1 MTSRCLTS
9 RNFTLRSSLLAVA
22 CVLGVTGC
30 ASPPTHYYTLI
41 APATAAPANVNQA
54 PFQFDMQA
62 VLMPVQVDQPPLVI
76 RQGDG
81 SLAILENE
89 RWGAP
94 LGDEFHDAVTGQ
106 LERRFGSRDLAG
118 LPKQSGQPVLSV
130 RTDVRRFESVL
141 DQYALI
147 DVVWNL
153 SLRSSGAGAGTQ
165 RQTLTCSSVIR
176 QPAGIGMEGLV
187 LAHQKAVSTL
197 ADIIARTATQWAR
210 QSDARCPS

>member
-1 MTSRCLTS
+1 MTSRHS
-9 RNFTLRSSLLAVA
+9 TLRNSLLALA
-22 CVLGVTGC
+22 CVLGVTAC
-30 ASPPTHYYTLI
+30 ASTPTHYYTLI
-41 APATAAPANVNQA
+41 APATPAPANVSQA
-54 PFQFDMQA
+54 PFQFEMQA

-94 LGDEFHDAVTGQ
+94 LGDEFHDALTGQ
-106 LERRFGSRDLAG
+106 LERRLGSRDLAG
-118 LPKQSGQPVLSV
+118 LPKQSDQPVLSV

-153 SLRSSGAGAGTQ
+153 SLRGSGAGPGAK

-176 QPAGIGMEGLV
+176 QSAGIGMESLV
-187 LAHQKAVSTL
+187 VAHQKAVSTL
-197 ADIIARTATQWAR
+197 ADTIARTATQWSR
-210 QSDARCPS
+210 QPDARCPS

>member
-1 MTSRCLTS
+1 MTVRNHLLT
-9 RNFTLRSSLLAVA
+9 LVCALGLGACSS
-22 CVLGVTGC
+22 T
-30 ASPPTHYYTLI
+30 PTHYYTLI
-41 APATAAPANVNQA
+41 APATQAPANTAKA
-54 PFQFDMQA
+54 PFQFEMQA
-62 VLMPVQVDQPPLVI
+62 VLMAVQVDQPPLVV

-94 LGDEFHDAVTGQ
+94 LGDEFHDALTGE

-118 LPKQSGQPVLSV
+118 LPKQSDEPVLSI

-141 DQYALI
+141 GQYALI

-153 SLRSSGAGAGTQ
+153 SLRGNGSGK

-176 QPAGIGMEGLV
+176 QPAGAGMESLV
-187 LAHQKAVSTL
+187 LAHQKAVSSL
-197 ADIIARTATQWAR
+197 ADSIAKTANSWAR
-210 QSDARCPS
+210 QPDSRCPS

>member
-1 MTSRCLTS
+1 
-9 RNFTLRSSLLAVA
+9 
-22 CVLGVTGC
+22 
-30 ASPPTHYYTLI
+30 
-41 APATAAPANVNQA
+41 
-54 PFQFDMQA
+54 MQA
-62 VLMPVQVDQPPLVI
+62 VLMAVQVDQPPLVV

-94 LGDEFHDAVTGQ
+94 LGDEFHDALTGE

-118 LPKQSGQPVLSV
+118 LPKQSDEPVLSI

-141 DQYALI
+141 GQYALI

-153 SLRSSGAGAGTQ
+153 SLRGNGSGK

-176 QPAGIGMEGLV
+176 QPAGVGMESLV
-187 LAHQKAVSTL
+187 LAHQKAVSSL
-197 ADIIARTATQWAR
+197 ADSIAKTANSWAR
-210 QSDARCPS
+210 QPDSRCPS

>member
-1 MTSRCLTS
+1 M
-9 RNFTLRSSLLAVA
+9 TLRTHLLALA
-22 CVLGVTGC
+22 CALSLSACSST
-30 ASPPTHYYTLI
+30 PTHYYTLI
-41 APATAAPANVNQA
+41 APATDVAPSAAQA
-54 PFQFDMQA
+54 PFQFEMQP
-62 VLMPVQVDQPPLVI
+62 VLMAVQVDQPPLVI

-94 LGDEFHDAVTGQ
+94 LGDEFHDALTGQ

-118 LPKQSGQPVLSV
+118 LPKQSDEPVLSV

-153 SLRSSGAGAGTQ
+153 SLRSSGAKP
-165 RQTLTCSSVIR
+165 QTLTCSSVIR
-176 QPAGIGMEGLV
+176 QPAALGMENLV
-187 LAHQKAVSTL
+187 LAHQKAVASL
-197 ADIIARTATQWAR
+197 ADVIARTANEWAR
-210 QSDARCPS
+210 QPSARCPS

>member
-1 MTSRCLTS
+1 MTVRNHFLT
-9 RNFTLRSSLLAVA
+9 LVCA
-22 CVLGVTGC
+22 LGLGAC
-30 ASPPTHYYTLI
+30 ASTPTHYYTLI
-41 APATAAPANVNQA
+41 APATQAPANAAQA
-54 PFQFDMQA
+54 PFQFEMQP
-62 VLMPVQVDQPPLVI
+62 VLMAVQVDQPPLVV

-94 LGDEFHDAVTGQ
+94 LGDEFHDALTGQ

-118 LPKQSGQPVLSV
+118 LPKQSDKPVLSV

-141 DQYALI
+141 GQYALI

-153 SLRSSGAGAGTQ
+153 SLRGTCNDK

-176 QPAGIGMEGLV
+176 QPAAMGMENLV

-197 ADIIARTATQWAR
+197 ADDIAKTANGWVHQA
-210 QSDARCPS
+210 DFRCPS

>member
-1 MTSRCLTS
+1 M
-9 RNFTLRSSLLAVA
+9 TLRSSTFRNSFLALA
-22 CVLGVTGC
+22 CVLGVTAC
-30 ASPPTHYYTLI
+30 ASTPTHYYTLI
-41 APATAAPANVNQA
+41 APATPAPASVSQA
-54 PFQFDMQA
+54 PFQFEMQA

-76 RQGDG
+76 RQGNG

-94 LGDEFHDAVTGQ
+94 LGDEFHDALTGQ

-118 LPKQSGQPVLSV
+118 LPKQSDQPALSV
-130 RTDVRRFESVL
+130 RADVRRFESVL

-153 SLRSSGAGAGTQ
+153 SLRSGGAGPGSK

-176 QPAGIGMEGLV
+176 QPAGIGMENLV
-187 LAHQKAVSTL
+187 VAHQKAVSTL
-197 ADIIARTATQWAR
+197 ADTIARTATQWAR
-210 QSDARCPS
+210 QPDARCPS

>member
-1 MTSRCLTS
+1 MTVRTHLLALACALSLGGC
-9 RNFTLRSSLLAVA
+9 SSL
-22 CVLGVTGC
+22 
-30 ASPPTHYYTLI
+30 PTHYYTLI
-41 APATAAPANVNQA
+41 APASQASAAASPA
-54 PFQFDMQA
+54 PFQFEMQP
-62 VLMPVQVDQPPLVI
+62 VLMAVQVDQPPLVV
-76 RQGDG
+76 RQGNG

-94 LGDEFHDAVTGQ
+94 LGDEFHDALTGE

-118 LPKQSGQPVLSV
+118 LPKQADEPVITI

-141 DQYALI
+141 DRYALI

-153 SLRSSGAGAGTQ
+153 SLRGNGNGGK

-176 QPAGIGMEGLV
+176 QPAGTGMESLV

-197 ADIIARTATQWAR
+197 ADAIARTAKQWAA
-210 QSDARCPS
+210 QTTSPCPS

>member
-1 MTSRCLTS
+1 M
-9 RNFTLRSSLLAVA
+9 TLRNSLLALA
-22 CVLGVTGC
+22 CVLGVTAC
-30 ASPPTHYYTLI
+30 ASTPTHYYTLI
-41 APATAAPANVNQA
+41 APATQAPANASPA
-54 PFQFDMQA
+54 PFQFEMQA
-62 VLMPVQVDQPPLVI
+62 VLMAVQVDQPPLVI
-76 RQGDG
+76 RQGNG

-94 LGDEFHDAVTGQ
+94 LGDEFHDALTGQ

-118 LPKQSGQPVLSV
+118 LPKQSDQPVLSV

-153 SLRSSGAGAGTQ
+153 SLRGSGAGPGSK

-176 QPAGIGMEGLV
+176 QPAGTGMESLV
-187 LAHQKAVSTL
+187 VAHQKAVSTL
-197 ADIIARTATQWAR
+197 ADTIARTATQWAR